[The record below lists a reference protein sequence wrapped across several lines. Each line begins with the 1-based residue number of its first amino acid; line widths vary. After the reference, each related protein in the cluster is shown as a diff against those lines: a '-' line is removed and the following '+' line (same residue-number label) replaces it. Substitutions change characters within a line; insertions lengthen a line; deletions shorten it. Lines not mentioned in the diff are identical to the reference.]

1 MTRPL
6 LFVTMVCTLLLVPFS
21 MHAAQPITRAEFTK
35 QIVDHLFTAD
45 PEGHCFSQISSK
57 RDGTFKLLFSDVSI
71 HHSAAVELCI
81 AMREG
86 LIRGYDDGRFRP
98 DQPINAAEAGKIL
111 ARAYALGY
119 APTSSTDPWFAPY
132 MRTLSEQHAIP
143 RSIATFDQ
151 HLTQEDYSEITLRL
165 DYKVTWRPF
174 QTYATLERSSWK
186 NSRQSMTREPS
197 STNPKTQQSSSKAWY
212 QLY

>member
-1 MTRPL
+1 M
-6 LFVTMVCTLLLVPFS
+6 MCMLLLVPFS
-21 MHAAQPITRAEFTK
+21 MHAAEEPLTRAEFTK

-45 PEGHCFSQISSK
+45 PDGHCFSQISSK
-57 RDGTFKLLFSDVSI
+57 RGGTFKLLFSDVSI
-71 HHSAAVELCI
+71 HHSAAVQLCI

-86 LIRGYDDGRFRP
+86 LIRGYEDGRFRP

-119 APTSSTDPWFAPY
+119 APASSTDPWFAPY
-132 MRTLSEQHAIP
+132 MRTLSTQHAIP

-151 HLTQEDYSEITLRL
+151 RLTQEDYSEITLRL

-174 QTYATLERSSWK
+174 HTYAELEKNSWK
-186 NSRQSMTREPS
+186 NSQQSMAPA
-197 STNPKTQQSSSKAWY
+197 STSMSPKMQQSSSKAWY